1 MVVSHAPCPMSHASC
16 PIPPMLMPHASC
28 SMLHAPCPMFHAPC
42 PSPFPH
48 APCPALHVPHTYTH
62 AKYIYPPPFLLRDSL
77 LARRARRRRLP
88 LLCPPRSAPPALDPN
103 SPPAVD
109 PMALRLSL
117 VVVSLVASPG
127 SGWITV
133 KGLRG
138 ALGEAVGFY
147 GVDPGCDDTW
157 GSSLSG
163 WGKAIEFPGRWALTG
178 WGKAQDTEQLTTKT
192 LLSPTHFSHFTQ
204 HSTWL
209 RILLHCRE
217 NVTALSSN
225 QRLQRGNSRTVPPM
239 NQRLQRGN
247 SRTVPP
253 VNKSLFELR
262 TTSAVKNGSI
272 FYCLLIVTIAALF
285 LEAISRRRPHHVY
298 AHSTPT
304 TR

>member
-1 MVVSHAPCPMSHASC
+1 MS
-16 PIPPMLMPHASC
+16 
-28 SMLHAPCPMFHAPC
+28 
-42 PSPFPH
+42 
-48 APCPALHVPHTYTH
+48 
-62 AKYIYPPPFLLRDSL
+62 
-77 LARRARRRRLP
+77 
-88 LLCPPRSAPPALDPN
+88 
-103 SPPAVD
+103 
-109 PMALRLSL
+109 LRLSL

-192 LLSPTHFSHFTQ
+192 LLSPTHSSHSTQ

-217 NVTALSSN
+217 NVTALSS
-225 QRLQRGNSRTVPPM
+225 

-272 FYCLLIVTIAALF
+272 FYCLLLVTIAALF
-285 LEAISRRRPHHVY
+285 FETISRRRPHHGY
-298 AHSTPT
+298 AHSTSW
-304 TR
+304 